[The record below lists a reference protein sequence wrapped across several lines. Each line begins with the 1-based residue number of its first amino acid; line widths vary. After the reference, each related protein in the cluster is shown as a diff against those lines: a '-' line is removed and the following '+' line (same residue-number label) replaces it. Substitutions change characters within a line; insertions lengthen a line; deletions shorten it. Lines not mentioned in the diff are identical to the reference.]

1 MAQLLP
7 DKEIRK
13 LLSSIIVGDQGSNI
27 KINPNGVELRL
38 GNAVRFLAT
47 KEEKKIP
54 KGHFLK
60 INPGESVIVSSKE
73 KIDFS
78 SAALEAKYP
87 GQMIMGFVTPTTTM
101 MREGIVQAATK
112 IDAGFKGHLNWG
124 IRNGSTNPITLQ
136 EGGHLFKL
144 TLLLLDENET
154 PENPYGSQ
162 SDHIYQDTD
171 GIKTS
176 ARSLPVDINDDL
188 IVSSSIYKLDPKK
201 RLQEAGYPFNYIG
214 SELIKLDEKIQI
226 ISEKIDSLTQ
236 DIDERFKRIDE
247 KFKRMDKT
255 FLHIDLQFQRMNE
268 QFLRIDEQFLNLDEK
283 FLQHEAKLNA
293 SFENMIKDKLLWLI
307 GSLCSIALI
316 ATGLIKWLFEK
327 FDNATLHLV
336 ILTSIA
342 FAILFTVYI
351 ITQRSSRA

>member
-13 LLSSIIVGDQGSNI
+13 ILSSIIVGDQGSNI

-124 IRNGSTNPITLQ
+124 IRNGSTNPITLK

-176 ARSLPVDINDDL
+176 ARSLPVDIDDDL

-214 SELIKLDEKIQI
+214 SELIKLDEKIQT

-236 DIDERFKRIDE
+236 DIDE
-247 KFKRMDKT
+247 
-255 FLHIDLQFQRMNE
+255 
-268 QFLRIDEQFLNLDEK
+268 K
-283 FLQHEAKLNA
+283 FLQYEAKLKA

-327 FDNATLHLV
+327 FDNAALHLV
-336 ILTSIA
+336 ILTAIA

>member
-13 LLSSIIVGDQGSNI
+13 ILSSIIVGDQGSNI

-78 SAALEAKYP
+78 SAALEAEYP

-124 IRNGSTNPITLQ
+124 IRNGSTNPITLK

-176 ARSLPVDINDDL
+176 ARSLPVDIDDDL

-214 SELIKLDEKIQI
+214 SELIKLDEKIQT
-226 ISEKIDSLTQ
+226 ISEKIDSLSQ
-236 DIDERFKRIDE
+236 DI
-247 KFKRMDKT
+247 
-255 FLHIDLQFQRMNE
+255 
-268 QFLRIDEQFLNLDEK
+268 DEK
-283 FLQHEAKLNA
+283 FLQYEAKLNA
-293 SFENMIKDKLLWLI
+293 SFQNMIKDKLLWLI

-327 FDNATLHLV
+327 FDNAALHLV
-336 ILTSIA
+336 ILTAIA

>member
-13 LLSSIIVGDQGSNI
+13 ILSSIIVGDQGSNI

-176 ARSLPVDINDDL
+176 ARSLPVDIDDDL

-214 SELIKLDEKIQI
+214 SELIKLDEKIQT
-226 ISEKIDSLTQ
+226 ISEKMDSLTR
-236 DIDERFKRIDE
+236 DI
-247 KFKRMDKT
+247 
-255 FLHIDLQFQRMNE
+255 
-268 QFLRIDEQFLNLDEK
+268 DEK

-327 FDNATLHLV
+327 FDNAALHLV

>member
-13 LLSSIIVGDQGSNI
+13 ILSSIIVGDKGRNI

-78 SAALEAKYP
+78 SAALEAEYP

-124 IRNGSTNPITLQ
+124 IRNGSTNPITLK

-176 ARSLPVDINDDL
+176 ARSLAVDIDDDL

-201 RLQEAGYPFNYIG
+201 RLQDAGYPFNYIR
-214 SELIKLDEKIQI
+214 SELIKLDEKIQT
-226 ISEKIDSLTQ
+226 ISEKIDSLSQ
-236 DIDERFKRIDE
+236 DI
-247 KFKRMDKT
+247 
-255 FLHIDLQFQRMNE
+255 
-268 QFLRIDEQFLNLDEK
+268 DEK
-283 FLQHEAKLNA
+283 FLQYEAKLNA
-293 SFENMIKDKLLWLI
+293 SFQNMIKDKLLWLI

-327 FDNATLHLV
+327 FDNAALHLV
-336 ILTSIA
+336 ILTAIA